1 MGLAGGARMPQ
12 VRALASDAL
21 QALAR
26 TAGSASAE
34 RLEAAHGA
42 LLAQDIRRFLERPAG
57 TLASPA
63 IPTAPPGPP
72 IGEPALDY
80 LRALEPYCP

>member
-1 MGLAGGARMPQ
+1 MAQ

-26 TAGSASAE
+26 TSGTVSGGRPESAHAS
-34 RLEAAHGA
+34 
-42 LLAQDIRRFLERPAG
+42 LLAQDIRRFLERPAAPW
-57 TLASPA
+57 TSPVTPA
-63 IPTAPPGPP
+63 IPPGPP

-80 LRALEPYCP
+80 LRALEPFCSRETGR